1 MMRHRGPAPT
11 AAAAASN
18 GVSPLLVL
26 LGIPILVIGFVVGLN
41 PLLVVAIA
49 GFATGL
55 LAGLDPLAILAAFG
69 KAFVQ
74 NRYIGIVWLVVPVIG
89 LLERCGLRERA
100 QMLIARIHA
109 ATTGRVLLI
118 YLVVRQVSAALGL
131 TSLGGHAQMVRPL
144 IAPMAEAA
152 EERHGSISENTRML
166 IRANAA
172 AVDNIGV
179 FFGEDVFIAIGSILL
194 IKGFLQQNGIVV
206 APLDLAVWAI
216 PTAVLAFIIHGTRLF
231 LLDRRLKR
239 GRRPTTEERAAA

>member
-1 MMRHRGPAPT
+1 MF
-11 AAAAASN
+11 
-18 GVSPLLVL
+18 VL
-26 LGIPILVIGFVVGLN
+26 LGIPILVLGFVAGLN

-49 GFATGL
+49 GMATGL
-55 LAGLDPLAILAAFG
+55 LAGLDPAAIVAAFG
-69 KAFVQ
+69 KAFIQ
-74 NRYIGIVWLVVPVIG
+74 NRYVGIVWLVVPVIG

-100 QMLIARIHA
+100 QILIAKVHA

-152 EERHGSISENTRML
+152 EERHGPISEETRMM

-172 AVDNIGV
+172 AVDNVGV

-194 IKGFLQQNGIVV
+194 IKGFLQQNGIDV

-216 PTAVLAFIIHGTRLF
+216 PTAILAFVIHGTRLY
-231 LLDRRLKR
+231 LLDRRLAR
-239 GRRPTTEERAAA
+239 LRSSQASAGEPAA

>member
-1 MMRHRGPAPT
+1 M
-11 AAAAASN
+11 
-18 GVSPLLVL
+18 LVL

-41 PLLVVAIA
+41 PLLVVEVA
-49 GFATGL
+49 GIATGL
-55 LAGLDPLAILAAFG
+55 LAGLDPLAIVSAFG
-69 KAFVQ
+69 KAFIQ
-74 NRYIGIVWLVVPVIG
+74 NRYVGIVWLVVPVIG

-100 QMLIARIHA
+100 QILIARIHA

-118 YLVVRQVSAALGL
+118 YLVVRQFTAALGL

-152 EERHGSISENTRML
+152 EERNGPISEATRMT
-166 IRANAA
+166 IRAHAA

-194 IKGFLQQNGIVV
+194 IKGFLQQNGIDV

-216 PTAVLAFIIHGTRLF
+216 PTAVLAFSIHGTRLF
-231 LLDRRLKR
+231 LLDRRLAR
-239 GRRPTTEERAAA
+239 LRETETARQETVA

>member
-1 MMRHRGPAPT
+1 M
-11 AAAAASN
+11 
-18 GVSPLLVL
+18 LVL

-118 YLVVRQVSAALGL
+118 YLVVRQVSAALG
-131 TSLGGHAQMVRPL
+131 SA
-144 IAPMAEAA
+144 
-152 EERHGSISENTRML
+152 
-166 IRANAA
+166 
-172 AVDNIGV
+172 
-179 FFGEDVFIAIGSILL
+179 
-194 IKGFLQQNGIVV
+194 
-206 APLDLAVWAI
+206 
-216 PTAVLAFIIHGTRLF
+216 
-231 LLDRRLKR
+231 
-239 GRRPTTEERAAA
+239 